1 MGDSPQMSTTETH
14 PTAER
19 ARMPNRVSRVR
30 LARELIRSE
39 GLRSI
44 WPRVLGR
51 LVYRRV
57 VVAAADMDAEYTVPP
72 CDIEMT
78 VRKLTPEDIGA
89 YAALVPNADPATVAR
104 RLEAGSRIYAAW
116 SDGRIISA
124 GWLEIDYA
132 LFDAVGAK
140 IPIGPKVVYARA
152 SFTEPELRGRN
163 IATVGY
169 VSALELLREE
179 GFERAVGFLLPEA
192 RSSHG
197 PVVKAGLEQVGS
209 LGWFGLGRFRIYFFK
224 RAGEKTRYMPRRRR
238 GGKPVELD
246 VEL

>member
-1 MGDSPQMSTTETH
+1 MTTTETH

-19 ARMPNRVSRVR
+19 APTTNHVSRAR
-30 LARELIRSE
+30 MARELIRSE

-44 WPRVLGR
+44 WPRLLGR

-57 VVAAADMDAEYTVPP
+57 VVAAADMSGDYTVPP

-78 VRKLTPEDIGA
+78 LKKLTPDEISA
-89 YAALVPNADPATVAR
+89 YVAFAPNANAATVAR
-104 RLEAGSRIYAAW
+104 RMEAGSRIYAAW
-116 SDGRIISA
+116 SDGGIISA
-124 GWLEIDYA
+124 GWLDSNRA
-132 LFDAVGAK
+132 LFDAVGAC

-152 SFTEPELRGRN
+152 SYTTPELRGRN
-163 IATVGY
+163 IATVAY
-169 VSALELLREE
+169 VTALELLREE

-197 PVVKAGLEQVGS
+197 PIVKAGLERVGS
-209 LGWFGLGRFRIYFFK
+209 LGWFGIGRFRIYFFK
-224 RAGEKTRYMPRRRR
+224 RDGKTRYMPRRRR

-246 VEL
+246 IDLS

>member
-1 MGDSPQMSTTETH
+1 MTTTETH
-14 PTAER
+14 PTADR
-19 ARMPNRVSRVR
+19 ARTPNRVSRVR

-44 WPRVLGR
+44 WPRLLGR
-51 LVYRRV
+51 VVYRRV
-57 VVAAADMDAEYTVPP
+57 VVAAADMAAEYTVPD
-72 CDIEMT
+72 CDVEMT
-78 VRKLTPEDIGA
+78 IRKLEPREIGA
-89 YAALVPNADPATVAR
+89 YAALVPNADPTTVAR
-104 RLEAGSRIYAAW
+104 RLDAGSRIYAAW

-124 GWLEIDYA
+124 GWLEVDRA
-132 LFDAVGAK
+132 LFDAIGAC

-197 PVVKAGLEQVGS
+197 PVVKAGLERVGS
-209 LGWFGLGRFRIYFFK
+209 LGWFGIGSFRIYFFR
-224 RAGEKTRYMPRRRR
+224 RAGQKTRFMPRRRH

>member
-1 MGDSPQMSTTETH
+1 MTTTETH
-14 PTAER
+14 PTADR
-19 ARMPNRVSRVR
+19 ARTPNRVSRVR

-44 WPRVLGR
+44 WPRLLGR
-51 LVYRRV
+51 LCYRRV
-57 VVAAADMDAEYTVPP
+57 VVAAADMDAEYAVPE
-72 CDIEMT
+72 CDVEMT
-78 VRKLTPEDIGA
+78 IRKLEPGEIGA

-104 RLEAGSRIYAAW
+104 RLDAGSRIYAAW
-116 SDGRIISA
+116 SNGRIISA
-124 GWLEIDYA
+124 GWLEVDRA
-132 LFDAVGAK
+132 LFDAVGAC

-152 SFTEPELRGRN
+152 SYTEPELRGRN

-197 PVVKAGLEQVGS
+197 PVVKAGLERVGS
-209 LGWFGLGRFRIYFFK
+209 LGWFGIGPYRIYFFR
-224 RAGEKTRYMPRRRR
+224 RADEKTRFMPRRRR
-238 GGKPVELD
+238 RGKPVQLD

>member
-1 MGDSPQMSTTETH
+1 MATPQMTTTETH
-14 PTAER
+14 PTADR
-19 ARMPNRVSRVR
+19 ARTPNRVSRVR

-44 WPRVLGR
+44 WPRLLGR
-51 LVYRRV
+51 VVYRRV

-72 CDIEMT
+72 CSIEMT
-78 VRKLTPEDIGA
+78 VRKLEPEDIGA
-89 YAALVPNADPATVAR
+89 YVALVPNADPSTVAR
-104 RLEAGSRIYAAW
+104 RLDAGSRIYAAW
-116 SDGRIISA
+116 SDRRIISA
-124 GWLEIDYA
+124 GWLEVDHA
-132 LFDAVGAK
+132 LFDAVGAR

-152 SFTEPELRGRN
+152 SYTEPELRGRN

-197 PVVKAGLEQVGS
+197 PVVKAGLERVGS
-209 LGWFGLGRFRIYFFK
+209 LGWFGIGPFRIYFFR
-224 RAGEKTRYMPRRRR
+224 RAGEKTRFMPRRRR

-246 VEL
+246 IEL